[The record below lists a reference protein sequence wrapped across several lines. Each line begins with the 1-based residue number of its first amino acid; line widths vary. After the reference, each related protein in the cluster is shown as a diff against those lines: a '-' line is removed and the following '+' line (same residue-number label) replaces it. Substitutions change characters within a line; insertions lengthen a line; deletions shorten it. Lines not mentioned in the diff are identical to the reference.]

1 MQNGQKTVLVADDN
15 SSIRFLICSLIEHAG
30 FKVVGE
36 AENGIQAIERAK
48 RFHPDLIL
56 LDLSMPSVNGAEA
69 ASILKQ
75 LMPKVPIVLFT
86 LHEEKAGRALAMRIG
101 VDLFLGKDTG
111 LAHLVESMRELVGS
125 PEERGGASGAGGRG

>member
-15 SSIRFLICSLIEHAG
+15 SAIRFLIRSLIEHAG
-30 FKVVGE
+30 FQVVGE
-36 AENGIQAIERAK
+36 AENGIQALERAK

-69 ASILKQ
+69 ASVLKQ
-75 LMPKVPIVLFT
+75 LMPQVPIVLFT

-101 VDLFLGKDTG
+101 VDLFLGKDAG
-111 LAHLVESMRELVGS
+111 LAHLVEAMRVLLGVSET
-125 PEERGGASGAGGRG
+125 EH